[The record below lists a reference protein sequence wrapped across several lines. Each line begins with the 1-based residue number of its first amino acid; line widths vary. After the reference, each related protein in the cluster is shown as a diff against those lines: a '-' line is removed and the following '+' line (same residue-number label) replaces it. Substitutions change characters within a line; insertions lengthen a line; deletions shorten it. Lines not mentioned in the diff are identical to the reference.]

1 MNKSYARNNHAKF
14 IKKIFRKAIKNSSRL
29 LNRYGKKKPDTTTFP
44 YKRQR
49 KACLKLLRKNRKE
62 FYTTPNV
69 KYMTKNKPFWK
80 TVKASFRAKTLKNEK
95 VNLVKTNGVI
105 SDESKLVKVFSKY
118 FRNIIQNLVIDR
130 LIVV

>member
-1 MNKSYARNNHAKF
+1 
-14 IKKIFRKAIKNSSRL
+14 
-29 LNRYGKKKPDTTTFP
+29 
-44 YKRQR
+44 
-49 KACLKLLRKNRKE
+49 
-62 FYTTPNV
+62 
-69 KYMTKNKPFWK
+69 MTKTKPFWK
-80 TVKASFRAKTLKNEK
+80 TVNASFRAKTLKNEK

>member
-1 MNKSYARNNHAKF
+1 M
-14 IKKIFRKAIKNSSRL
+14 
-29 LNRYGKKKPDTTTFP
+29 
-44 YKRQR
+44 
-49 KACLKLLRKNRKE
+49 KLLRKNRKEE

-105 SDESKLVKVFSKY
+105 SDESKLVKIFSKY
-118 FRNIIQNLVIDR
+118 FRNIIQNLVIDG